1 MIYVSAVVFGL
12 LYIALLAIVVKF
24 YLNYRKECREMESG
38 KNRDNDEWRL
48 VHKLMGQSNSNQLR
62 RSFTQNGPNN
72 ATGRPVIDYTVG
84 NQ

>member
-24 YLNYRKECREMESG
+24 YLTYRRECKEMESG

-48 VHKLMGQSNSNQLR
+48 VHKLMG
-62 RSFTQNGPNN
+62 
-72 ATGRPVIDYTVG
+72 
-84 NQ
+84 